1 MSNLHLN
8 MLKQNQVD
16 VVILDDMFSK
26 RYGLVTLKPFIKTQP
41 KICLNQKVLCDLESR
56 KLALACLLILLYIKR
71 TFLYIL

>member
-1 MSNLHLN
+1 

-41 KICLNQKVLCDLESR
+41 KICLNQKCSVIWKAENWLWR
-56 KLALACLLILLYIKR
+56 AY
-71 TFLYIL
+71 